1 MSLASW
7 FGESSR
13 DAPPGFSGRWFTS
26 FGPMVLKCDGS
37 RVAGTYGPHGTENTI
52 DGTIENGHLVFRY
65 SEQVEQGGGS
75 FALKRANCFSGSY
88 LADGR
93 PRTLPWFGW
102 RGFDG
107 LWDTSIGRVRIVQD
121 YDGVRAFHEFPG
133 ASLSCRLEGERLL
146 VELSGGNLSG
156 HGAAELDPA
165 AHQFSGE
172 WREAGQPSRAFNGQ
186 RVMPRANLSW
196 LVVLE
201 AHWQR
206 ALDDA
211 EFAFGKMLNELFA
224 RIPRVQVRHRY
235 YHDEG
240 SLLHWCR
247 QLLFVPE
254 PIALVITG
262 HGESNGLA
270 VNGRI
275 VPLRGLIDGLR
286 CADAVQVLHFSSCL
300 VGQDS
305 DKVFGELPFP
315 VSGYTTSV
323 DWAESALAEFVYLD
337 MMLEKGLT
345 PAEAATQLLALVRFA
360 GDEPIA
366 GSPYHPA
373 GFRFFP
379 AAPAGQGAPTS

>member
-13 DAPPGFSGRWFTS
+13 REPPGFSGRWFTT
-26 FGPMVLKCDGS
+26 FGPMVLQCEGN
-37 RVAGTYGPHGTENTI
+37 RATGTYGPHGTENTI
-52 DGTIENGHLVFRY
+52 EGTIENGHLAFRY
-65 SEQVEQGGGS
+65 AEHQEQGTGS
-75 FALKRANCFSGSY
+75 FTLKRANCFSGGY

-107 LWDTSIGRVRIVQD
+107 LWDTAIGRLRIVQD
-121 YDGVRAFHEFPG
+121 RDGVRIFHEFPG
-133 ASLSCRLEGERLL
+133 VSLSCRLDRERLL

-156 HGAAELDPA
+156 HGTAELDPVA
-165 AHQFSGE
+165 YQFGGE
-172 WREAGQPSRAFNGQ
+172 WQDIGQPSRAFNGQ
-186 RVMPRANLSW
+186 RVMPRASLNW

-224 RIPRVQVRHRY
+224 RIPRIQVRHRY

-254 PIALVITG
+254 PITLVITG
-262 HGESNGLA
+262 HGEANGLA

-305 DKVFGELPFP
+305 EGVFGELPFP

-360 GDEPIA
+360 GDEPMP

-379 AAPAGQGAPTS
+379 AGQSLPPGS